1 LVLEYL
7 AGPRGYSAIRTSDGF
22 VYAEYR
28 DGERELYDLN
38 TDPYELRNLAGT
50 SADAALQARL
60 ARALA
65 TLRNCAGS
73 ACDSPG

>member
-7 AGPRGYSAIRTSDGF
+7 VGRRGYSAIRTQHGF

-28 DGERELYDLN
+28 NGQRELYDLN
-38 TDPYELRNLAGT
+38 RDRYELRNLAHNP
-50 SADAALQARL
+50 AAAALERGLATRL
-60 ARALA
+60 AG
-65 TLRNCAGS
+65 LRHCAGQ